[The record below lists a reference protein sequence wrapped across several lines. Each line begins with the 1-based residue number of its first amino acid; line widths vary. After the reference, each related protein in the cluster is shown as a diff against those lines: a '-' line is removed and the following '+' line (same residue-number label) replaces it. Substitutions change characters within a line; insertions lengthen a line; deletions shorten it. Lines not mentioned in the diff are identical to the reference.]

1 MKRVSLG
8 RYGGFRSGLG
18 EGLMWEV
25 SGITY
30 VLHDHIVG
38 GDAIS
43 RDEEEGLFIDLEEVA
58 HFSFGDL
65 G

>member
-1 MKRVSLG
+1 
-8 RYGGFRSGLG
+8 
-18 EGLMWEV
+18 MWKF